1 MLYLHYKYNVLNIFL
16 NRQTQRAFTADPVLP
31 QDIDTILAAGC
42 SAPSKQRAYPWRV
55 IALTQSESAIE
66 LKNQLFLNSFINTP
80 IHKHLPTAKAP
91 LVLAWIGVPIL
102 DNYDLGLESNNASVR
117 EAHMNTNTSLL
128 DVKTRYTIRSRAE
141 KDIMVA
147 ASFSMMQAES
157 LSYKTAFTAC
167 FIESKAKQILNI
179 SEHEWPVIFLSIG
192 LPDNTVSRE
201 SVIKENQIIGFSD
214 PRPFAEPAKLS
225 AVELAK
231 II

>member
-1 MLYLHYKYNVLNIFL
+1 MLNIFL
-16 NRQTQRAFTADPVLP
+16 NRQTQRAFAVDPVLP
-31 QDIDTILAAGC
+31 QDVDTILAAGC

-55 IALTQSESAIE
+55 IALTQSESAVE
-66 LKNQLFLNSFINTP
+66 LKNQLFLNSFINTS
-80 IHKHLPTAKAP
+80 IQKHLPTAKAP

-102 DNYDLGLESNNASVR
+102 DNYDLGLESNNVSVR
-117 EAHMNTNTSLL
+117 EQQMNTNTSLF

-157 LSYKTAFTAC
+157 LGYSTAFTAC
-167 FIESKAKQILNI
+167 FIESTAKQILNI
-179 SEHEWPVIFLSIG
+179 SDHEWPVIFLSIG
-192 LPDNTVSRE
+192 LPDNTVGRE
-201 SVIKENQIIGFSD
+201 LVIKEKTVIGFSD
-214 PRPFAEPAKLS
+214 PRPFPEPKKLS

>member
-1 MLYLHYKYNVLNIFL
+1 MLYLHYKYNMLNIFL

-31 QDIDTILAAGC
+31 QDVDTILSAGC

-55 IALTQSESAIE
+55 VALTQSESAVE

-102 DNYDLGLESNNASVR
+102 DNYDLGLESNNVSVR

-147 ASFSMMQAES
+147 ASFSMMQAEA
-157 LSYKTAFTAC
+157 LGYKTAFTAC
-167 FIESKAKQILNI
+167 FIESKAKAILNI
-179 SEHEWPVIFLSIG
+179 AEHEWPVIFLSVG
-192 LPDNTVSRE
+192 LPDNTAGRE
-201 SVIKENQIIGFSD
+201 IVIKEETVIGFSD
-214 PRPFAEPAKLS
+214 PRPFPEPKKLS
-225 AVELAK
+225 SVELAK

>member
-1 MLYLHYKYNVLNIFL
+1 MYLHYKYDMLNIFL
-16 NRQTQRAFTADPVLP
+16 NRKTQRAFTADPVSQ
-31 QDIDTILAAGC
+31 QDIDIILAAGC

-55 IALTQSESAIE
+55 VTLTQSESAVE
-66 LKNQLFLNSFINTP
+66 LKNQLFLNSFINSP

-117 EAHMNTNTSLL
+117 EAHMNTNTSLF
-128 DVKTRYTIRSRAE
+128 DDKTRYTIRSRAE

-157 LSYKTAFTAC
+157 LGYRTAFTAC

-192 LPDNTVSRE
+192 LPDDNISRE
-201 SVIKENQIIGFSD
+201 SVIKENQVIGFSD
-214 PRPFAEPAKLS
+214 PRPFPEPAKLS
-225 AVELAK
+225 AAELA
-231 II
+231 III